1 MADISA
7 LDKFF
12 DKFQASRLKGA
23 KTGKRHNMALK
34 GTKQQQKIKRLCQ
47 KSDQNQYIYF
57 TLFSF

>member
-34 GTKQQQKIKRLCQ
+34 RHKAKTKK
-47 KSDQNQYIYF
+47 
-57 TLFSF
+57 